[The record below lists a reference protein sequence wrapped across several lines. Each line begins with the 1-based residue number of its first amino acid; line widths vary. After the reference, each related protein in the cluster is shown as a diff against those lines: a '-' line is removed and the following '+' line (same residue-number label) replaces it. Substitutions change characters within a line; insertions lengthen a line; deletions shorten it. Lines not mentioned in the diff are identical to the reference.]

1 VGRAKIL
8 WFSLMVFIMVYFK
21 KSKQYFT
28 MVTVVL
34 LLCQISLRAE
44 EKSSDTAGQSTGGR
58 QAIVVIGAAGEAE
71 FEPEFRAWSDRW
83 IKACE
88 KASIQTTL
96 IDGLRAEDTEETSDK
111 NKMLQAIE
119 RVKESKA
126 TELWVVMLGH
136 GTFDGKAGKFNLR
149 GEDISADELKGVFD
163 NLRVPLVLVNCFS
176 CSGAFLPA
184 LSKPGRIVVT
194 STKSGME
201 QNYSRFGNYLSQA
214 VGDLS
219 ADLDHDRSVS
229 ILEAFLKGAK
239 ETAKFYEDEKRLA
252 TEHPLLDDSGD
263 RQGVLAD
270 FFEGIRLIKKAEGNA
285 VVDGEIAATS
295 LLIPSQQDSDLDPE
309 KLVERDRL
317 EEELRQLR
325 RRKST
330 IESQEYYQALEKIA
344 RALTE
349 LYQ

>member
-1 VGRAKIL
+1 MV
-8 WFSLMVFIMVYFK
+8 FLMVSFEKV
-21 KSKQYFT
+21 KQCFT
-28 MVTVVL
+28 MAMVVVL
-34 LLCQISLRAE
+34 LSQVESMAE
-44 EKSSDTAGQSTGGR
+44 EKSSATSEQLQGER
-58 QAIVVIGAAGEAE
+58 QAIVVIGAAGEAV

-83 IKACE
+83 IAACE

-96 IDGLRAEDTEETSDK
+96 IDGLRTEDNDEGASDK
-111 NKMLQAIE
+111 KRMIQAID
-119 RVKESKA
+119 RAKESKT

-136 GTFDGKAGKFNLR
+136 GTFDGKVGKFNLR
-149 GEDISADELKGVFD
+149 GEDISADELKGVFED
-163 NLRVPLVLVNCFS
+163 FKVPLVLVNCFS
-176 CSGAFLPA
+176 CSGAFLPT
-184 LSKPGRIVVT
+184 LSKPGRVVVT

-239 ETAKFYEDEKRLA
+239 ETARFYEDEKRLA

-263 RQGVLAD
+263 RQGVSAD
-270 FFEGIRLIKKAEGNA
+270 FFEGIRLVKKAEGNA

-295 LLIPSQQDSDLDPE
+295 LLIPSQQDSDLDSA
-309 KLVERDRL
+309 KVAERDRL

-325 RRKST
+325 RRKPT
-330 IESQEYYQALEKIA
+330 IESDEYYRSLEEIA
-344 RALTE
+344 RALAQ
-349 LYQ
+349 LYK